1 MSSWNV
7 FSEYVL
13 FILTSISISPINFAS
28 LHSSLGYHLPWE
40 SALNFHQRSARIN
53 KYVLSAIMHDI
64 ILKMMFDER
73 NHCVESVQ
81 LRSFFWSV
89 FYQIRTVQMRESADQ
104 KKLRIWTLFTQWNN
118 SGTTGSIMQKL
129 TRIQT
134 GYAECLSRK
143 FVFEA
148 FHTFK

>member
-1 MSSWNV
+1 MRFNEKKS
-7 FSEYVL
+7 L
-13 FILTSISISPINFAS
+13 RGKCPIT
-28 LHSSLGYHLPWE
+28 E
-40 SALNFHQRSARIN
+40 
-53 KYVLSAIMHDI
+53 
-64 ILKMMFDER
+64 
-73 NHCVESVQ
+73 
-81 LRSFFWSV
+81 FFWSV
-89 FYQIRTVQMRESADQ
+89 FCRIRTVQMQESADQ
-104 KKLRIWTLFTQWNN
+104 KKLHIWTLFTQWNH

>member
-1 MSSWNV
+1 
-7 FSEYVL
+7 
-13 FILTSISISPINFAS
+13 
-28 LHSSLGYHLPWE
+28 
-40 SALNFHQRSARIN
+40 
-53 KYVLSAIMHDI
+53 MHDI

-134 GYAECLSRK
+134 GYAECFSRK